1 MKDHVSMCLIIVAKK
16 KNKQDGIWSWP
27 EVIDEEEGVPLWN
40 PVLFKMP
47 DNQILIFYKIGSEVQ
62 K

>member
-1 MKDHVSMCLIIVAKK
+1 MNALLTQNGS
-16 KNKQDGIWSWP
+16 WSAP
-27 EVIDEEEGVPLWN
+27 EVIDEEVGVPLWN

-47 DNQILIFYKIGSEVQ
+47 DNQILLFYKIGSEVQ